1 MLTSSTAES
10 STLCADYE
18 IGLRLR
24 PQDDHPSA
32 RYEARHTRHPGHTGF
47 GQTWSATK
55 GATDNIVCSTVQIT
69 PAEAVRRRKEAW
81 HGMSVESIEARG
93 HSKIEY
99 RFRASTNMLAMYD
112 QGMRRGGETTIEG
125 MPPSTIRNFER
136 RLTVVPAGHDFRD
149 LHEESTLTRM
159 MYFYFDPTAL
169 RVPSHRSARRACKGS
184 VIPSIRIDHRD
195 WT

>member
-1 MLTSSTAES
+1 
-10 STLCADYE
+10 
-18 IGLRLR
+18 
-24 PQDDHPSA
+24 
-32 RYEARHTRHPGHTGF
+32 
-47 GQTWSATK
+47 
-55 GATDNIVCSTVQIT
+55 
-69 PAEAVRRRKEAW
+69 
-81 HGMSVESIEARG
+81 MSVESIEARG